1 MLDTQTAQAENGVSR
16 CRAVRCAWAVLGFLC
31 FGLAVIGF
39 VVPLIPCTPFL
50 LVSAFS
56 FARSSERLDRW
67 FKTTRLYRAVLENYV
82 AKKTM
87 TLKAK
92 LTLLVPVTLLLAFA
106 FAMMGS
112 APVGRAVVAV
122 VWIGHIVYFGFIVK
136 TEKSAS

>member
-1 MLDTQTAQAENGVSR
+1 M
-16 CRAVRCAWAVLGFLC
+16 GFLC

-67 FKTTRLYRAVLENYV
+67 FKTTRLYRMVLENYV

-92 LTLLVPVTLLLAFA
+92 LTLLVPVTMLLAFA

-112 APVGRAVVAV
+112 APVGRAIVAV
-122 VWIGHIVYFGFIVK
+122 VWVGHIVYFGFIVK

>member
-1 MLDTQTAQAENGVSR
+1 MSDTRTAQIEAKASR
-16 CRAVRCAWAVLGFLC
+16 CRLVRCAWATLGFFC
-31 FGLAVIGF
+31 FGLAVVGF
-39 VVPLIPCTPFL
+39 VLPLIPCTPFL

-67 FKTTRLYRAVLENYV
+67 FKTTKLYRVVLENYV

-112 APVGRAVVAV
+112 APVGRAIVTV
-122 VWIGHIVYFGFIVK
+122 VWIGHIVYFGFVVK
-136 TEKSAS
+136 TEREAP